1 MRCYEKED
9 GFYLIINL
17 ITVTLVSGTLA
28 QTLTSTKCSLSEY
41 LMALV
46 QVPIFSTPLFRL
58 APPLHLNEIAHLAFF
73 SH

>member
-9 GFYLIINL
+9 DIYLKINL
-17 ITVTLVSGTLA
+17 ITLTLVSGTLA

-41 LMALV
+41 LIALV

-58 APPLHLNEIAHLAFF
+58 VPPPHLNEITHLAFF